1 MVTNVGG
8 TMGVLNDYSISNV
21 GPSDR
26 SVMVWQMGLARG
38 LPAVAKV
45 QFNNSWECSA
55 VPYLPVLPLVEQHL
69 RNLDDAG
76 VTGLMLS
83 WTLGG
88 YPSLNLRLAAQFYWS
103 EEGEGAVEALGS
115 RALATAE
122 YGSAAAPIVLA
133 AWEQFS
139 RAFREFPFAVGVLY
153 QAPQNV
159 GPGNLLHQ
167 HPTGYPSTMVGYP
180 YDDIARWRNIYSE
193 AVFDS
198 QFKKLA
204 DGWEAGL
211 DLLRQAR
218 ELVPAQH
225 DVAFADMWNVSLG
238 AYHQFRSAWQ
248 QIAFVR
254 LRNQLET
261 TPGPAEARQLKQQ
274 LMQLAKAELELS
286 KAHADLIESDSRIG
300 YEASNHYFV
309 TRQDLWE
316 KAINCLHVIAGLTAT

>member
-1 MVTNVGG
+1 
-8 TMGVLNDYSISNV
+8 
-21 GPSDR
+21 
-26 SVMVWQMGLARG
+26 MVWQMGLARG

-88 YPSLNLRLAAQFYWS
+88 YPSLNLQLAAQYYWS
-103 EEGEGAVEALGS
+103 EESGSHEDAQGS

-122 YGSAAAPIVLA
+122 YGSAAAPLVLA

-159 GPGNLLHQ
+159 GPGNLLHL
-167 HPTGYPSTMVGYP
+167 HPTGYHSTMVGYP
-180 YDDIARWRNIYSE
+180 YDDLARWRNMYPE
-193 AVFDS
+193 TVFDS

-211 DLLRQAR
+211 DLLLQAR
-218 ELVPAQH
+218 ELVPVQQAP
-225 DVAFADMWNVSLG
+225 AFDDMWNVSLG

-261 TPGPAEARQLKQQ
+261 TLDPADARQLKRQ
-274 LMQLAKAELELS
+274 LKLLAQAELELC
-286 KAHADLIESDSRIG
+286 KAHEKLMGNDSRIG
-300 YEASNHYFV
+300 YEASNHYFL

-316 KAINCLHVIAGLTAT
+316 KVVSCEQIIAELNN